1 MQDALMTLLERQKVT
16 ARTLVE
22 ERHANVLLTLS
33 FIDREGLHG
42 FVPLHLAVREDQRAT
57 LDKAIPIVLHRVG
70 AVCYCMSEQMHLT
83 VLPQSEWPEG
93 CRTVSELPA
102 AVRSE
107 AVVLYGAERNGE
119 RYVVLAQVFREGESR
134 RLGEWCNAP
143 DTAFANMAVVTQW

>member
-1 MQDALMTLLERQKVT
+1 MQDALMTLLERQQKI

-22 ERHANVLLTLS
+22 ERKSHVTLTLAFVGLEGRHGFAPLHFVINTDARRALLTDVLK
-33 FIDREGLHG
+33 
-42 FVPLHLAVREDQRAT
+42 V
-57 LDKAIPIVLHRVG
+57 VLHRIQ
-70 AVCYCMSEQMHLT
+70 AVCYVVAEEMT
-83 VLPQSEWPEG
+83 IAVLPQSEWPEG

-134 RLGEWCNAP
+134 RLGDRN
-143 DTAFANMAVVTQW
+143 NK